1 MRHIAIDA
9 FAGGGGASEGLRMA
23 GVDVSIAI
31 NHDPEAIRMHAAN
44 HPDALHLT
52 EDVFKVNLSEYLHP
66 DDVVDVMWASPDCTS
81 HSKAKGGQPREQ
93 GLRVLPWAV
102 YRLCKQIRDTTGK
115 LPRVLFMENVEEIQ
129 DWGPLDKSGH
139 RIPERRGEDY
149 RKFISAMQKLGFSF
163 ECQTLVAA
171 DYGAPTTRKRW
182 YAVLRSDGKPTRFPA
197 ATYSKVGSFGMKKWR
212 PVADCIDF
220 TDLGESIFRRK
231 KPLAE
236 ATLKRI
242 ANGIR
247 KYIVENPNPFILPD
261 GKALPFLAQ
270 YHSETKEGD
279 ARGQVLTEPL
289 KTIDTSNRYGLA
301 TVIVDREQTASVGEC
316 DVATREAV
324 AAFLVKYYGTG
335 CGQVMDE
342 PLGTITTKDR
352 FGMVSCVL
360 KKGEDAF
367 FLTKFYGLSIGQG
380 MDGPIGALTTSGHYG
395 LVGCCG
401 GGKPETYGICD
412 IRFRMLKPEELKKAQ
427 GFPDTYIIDRDADG
441 NRYPKSEQVA
451 KIGNSVVPLMAES
464 IARANLES
472 GGMTA

>member
-1 MRHIAIDA
+1 
-9 FAGGGGASEGLRMA
+9 
-23 GVDVSIAI
+23 
-31 NHDPEAIRMHAAN
+31 
-44 HPDALHLT
+44 
-52 EDVFKVNLSEYLHP
+52 
-66 DDVVDVMWASPDCTS
+66 
-81 HSKAKGGQPREQ
+81 
-93 GLRVLPWAV
+93 
-102 YRLCKQIRDTTGK
+102 
-115 LPRVLFMENVEEIQ
+115 MENVEEIQ
-129 DWGPLDKSGH
+129 DWGPLDKNGH

-149 RKFISAMQKLGFSF
+149 RKFVSAMQKLGFSF

-171 DYGAPTTRKRW
+171 DYGAPTTRRRW
-182 YAVLRSDGKPTRFPA
+182 YAVFRSDGKPIKFPT

-212 PVADCIDF
+212 PAADCIDF
-220 TDLGESIFRRK
+220 ADLGESIFRRK

-261 GKALPFLAQ
+261 GKAFPFLVQ
-270 YHSETKEGD
+270 YHSESKEGD

-301 TVIVDREQTASVGEC
+301 TIVVEREQTASAGEC
-316 DVATREAV
+316 DAATKEAV

-342 PLGTITTKDR
+342 PLGTITTRDR

-360 KKGEDAF
+360 KKGLEA
-367 FLTKFYGLSIGQG
+367 
-380 MDGPIGALTTSGHYG
+380 
-395 LVGCCG
+395 
-401 GGKPETYGICD
+401 YGICD

-451 KIGNSVVPLMAES
+451 KIGNSVVPLMAEA

-472 GGMTA
+472 GGLTA